1 MTLTTHRVSPIV
13 DKPGVDQRP
22 GTSDIAWAERA
33 YHHQRKE
40 PSNQRRKGP
49 RSPRHRLRILA
60 GTITIVAL
68 MVGLVV
74 AMRYTGSSPAPVTH
88 QPTSSQTVTG
98 LQPTTVTSPFTLTPP
113 LVRPFPT
120 LTPTID
126 TSKR

>member
-1 MTLTTHRVSPIV
+1 MTLTSNQVSPIV

-33 YHHQRKE
+33 YRHQRKE
-40 PSNQRRKGP
+40 PANERPKVP
-49 RSPRHRLRILA
+49 RSRRRRLRILVA
-60 GTITIVAL
+60 TITIVVL

-74 AMRYTGSSPAPVTH
+74 AIRYAGSSPVPVTH

-98 LQPTTVTSPFTLTPP
+98 PQPTTVTSPFTLTPP

-120 LTPTID
+120 LTPKID
-126 TSKR
+126 TSKW